1 MRLFRFQPSR
11 GGHLLPH
18 VRHREADPQVPGR
31 PHGQHAR
38 VAEREE
44 DRGHPGSVS
53 TITRETWYKTVKF
66 AFLVDAL
73 RKDYTYINDFYRRC
87 TPISPNK
94 FDNYLFTAFYSPN
107 TRLDKNSIH
116 EFSGV
121 KNRLYAY
128 L

>member
-53 TITRETWYKTVKF
+53 TITRETLYRTVKF
-66 AFLVDAL
+66 AF
-73 RKDYTYINDFYRRC
+73 YSRRC
-87 TPISPNK
+87 
-94 FDNYLFTAFYSPN
+94 
-107 TRLDKNSIH
+107 
-116 EFSGV
+116 EE
-121 KNRLYAY
+121 RLYVYKRFLTPLYADFAQ
-128 L
+128 